1 MIRRLIEQE
10 ICRLWSK
17 SCVALKSPPT
27 APVDRDVYLVIDDF
41 GALGTVFLE
50 TNINKT
56 DEKTV
61 IADMLS
67 GPFNSPVRVVAFN
80 IAEGWARDCRPTLP
94 GRSPTRCVTKTT
106 WPAGHAGVCR
116 AAARRAVEQPS
127 V

>member
-1 MIRRLIEQE
+1 MRRVE
-10 ICRLWSK
+10 
-17 SCVALKSPPT
+17 SPPT

-67 GPFNSPVRVVAFN
+67 GQFNSPVRVVAFN
-80 IAEGWARDCRPTLP
+80 IAEGWARDVSADIAKAVANAVRYENDLP
-94 GRSPTRCVTKTT
+94 EGTRQFLERQLGERWINRRYELEKTK
-106 WPAGHAGVCR
+106 A
-116 AAARRAVEQPS
+116 
-127 V
+127 